1 MSFMN
6 TTTSNQPAQKYA
18 FRSLLLPPP
27 QKIVVPRN
35 AQEMR
40 VAKLLK
46 RNRSCSKHKRK
57 VGYDQSILFSGL
69 TQLHKGNPITKLQ
82 TLQTLTQLNRIQD
95 PNYRA
100 TIKDLTTMWN
110 PDTGKPFVVD
120 SSSISLQKQAIK
132 DISRHAAELKMVC
145 GPKKCDCKS
154 NNCTQCRARNHLN
167 SVQLVQ
173 NDESFFTQGNV
184 QVQHNFKATTPALK
198 PENLSVYQ
206 SDVRPQHKTWKKEKP
221 MEYMPFLPL
230 LNLTDMYVSSSIG
243 DKNKFKLTKG
253 IAMIDTGATSTYFT
267 KDFISRVPHTVQK
280 RDQVVRIS
288 TLTDDCMELVT
299 DEVAVVLSSAKQQ
312 LVVVGFLVERIME
325 FTTCKHLNQ
334 SVQQVCS
341 KVPPPLPSK
350 VTHVFNKTT
359 KQSVDIL
366 LGIPFCAQTM
376 THISPI
382 IIENMLRLPL
392 CTYMHTIFGKSIP
405 WGSFPLKCPGKQN
418 DKCGGHNY
426 IVHHIKVNAGP
437 PVVKPHKR
445 GEGNLALAEA
455 LSVLWRYDSTDTDK
469 TEKLTQAELE
479 CYNFTLANI
488 QYDAKT
494 PIYSVKLPWI
504 GGKPPALPNTYRICK
519 TRFLSM
525 ERTLREKM
533 ARNPQNKDHIYK
545 LVEDSVQGNID
556 AGYWK
561 ALPEELYDKY
571 MDPLN
576 SNVYFAP
583 PRLVW
588 RMDHESTPV
597 RFTFDCSQRCPGV
610 SYSLN
615 DCQYIGH
622 RLLPDIPVLL
632 LRLRAYETVCQM
644 DLKKMF
650 LSIRV
655 HGSPYEDESD
665 VPKQCFLWRKPL
677 TDDPIKIYYSDRIF
691 WGSACAPYLASV
703 VVNEHLRTQ
712 LEKAQQEKNSLKIE
726 ACELLMRSIYADDV
740 MFSYPCPKKCIQ
752 LIDTIESI
760 MAEAGFK
767 TAKWKSNN
775 KLVLNHIRQRYGK
788 DKLSKTHQQLFLSA
802 APFQSMDVEREK
814 LEDALE
820 LVTGEDKALGI
831 ILNNCWNEFSFG
843 GHNGLYKELKSI
855 SRHSFRTLARSIAV
869 TAYDPIGFSSPFV
882 LKCRLLMREAMKRSK
897 EQGNRVTKEFWS
909 ALLPADIDNKF
920 EQWYNQL
927 PQLNTLKLKSCIHF
941 HPEKTTFFCFSD
953 ASNVGIGVVI
963 YSRSE
968 MPNGE
973 IFTNLVRSKCK
984 VRPMSMPIVES
995 KGKETTEEKEVIED
1009 MQFSVP
1015 RLELMAAVESLKY
1028 IKELQEAY
1036 GVKPEKVRCYTD
1048 SSCVYFWLRT
1058 ESSKL
1063 LPFVAHRCDKIK
1075 QAGVMFDFCPTGAQ
1089 AADIVAKGGDVEEI
1103 RSNEMW
1109 NLGPRFIRSGRIEA
1123 LEKFHPL
1130 NLDKKKTKYLLGIRK
1145 AKIQQCL
1152 HLMNLPENEGPVHNK
1167 VQLCM
1172 KIINVKP
1179 DVNQF
1184 MVQMLTAKSPNVAP
1198 LLHKEDRLIS
1208 AFNVKAS
1215 PVRQDPVSRLMKT
1228 YSQLDKLYSAIAVW
1242 LTLLKGAVHAKR
1254 NKISLKEGIRYAQ
1267 TMINRNLIQVQAEML
1282 CINRYQ
1288 KDKFGE
1294 EFNLLQQGRP
1304 VPMNSPLYELNPIIT
1319 VEQSIP
1325 VMRMNSRLIN
1335 ASPDIVPK
1343 DMSRPLI
1350 LDKPDF
1356 KDRYDHAVSILI
1368 KVHRDRHHCSVDTL
1382 QATIEQKYYVKG
1394 LRVACK
1400 TVRKVCIVCTRATPK
1415 GVNAK
1420 QISAALPVERLD
1432 PTVGCFTRIS
1442 VDTCGPFYL
1451 HSGWR
1456 ETDDGSTRS
1465 TKPTKKNSKKA
1476 HKKTKVEEATEY
1488 LAVQPPL
1495 KAHILVVSC
1504 LVSRYACF
1512 YLIPSLSAIDILDAL
1527 EWHFGSFGV
1536 PRRILSDNFSTLK
1549 NVAGTLKEIRDNNKQ
1564 KFDTFTLHHKF
1575 EWTFTPPYTAWR
1587 NGCAEAHVRL
1597 IKESLAKVL
1606 EKRTHT
1612 YYDLMTSIKF
1622 MELHINARPLI
1633 SFDQNDNSQDLC
1645 LTPQKLVYGRDL
1657 NQLDI
1662 AQELVELSP
1671 VNLEKQYKKRYLLQ
1685 EHFVKVFKE
1694 KYMIFL
1700 RKRNCWMGNEQPP
1713 LKEGDIC
1720 LWAGAELG
1728 SKTPLPKKGWP
1739 VCRIIECSKSKDETT
1754 RTYRVRILLKR
1765 PQNKD
1770 NPIKEVIKIVP
1781 AQALCPLESMAHA
1794 QSCIFRQ
1801 QDAEIAEKLK
1811 VNEPI
1816 KNVKP
1821 AQANKKKRAKRT
1833 KVAPATDRVL
1843 RSRANQSAVAQS
1855 TDWTYN
1861 SLSYHQVKERDK
1873 TYATCFLRHLT
1884 Y

>member
-1 MSFMN
+1 MYVAASTKPNMSFMN
-6 TTTSNQPAQKYA
+6 TTSGQSQQKYA

-27 QKIVVPRN
+27 HKKVSPKVSCEPT
-35 AQEMR
+35 
-40 VAKLLK
+40 KLPPT
-46 RNRSCSKHKRK
+46 RIKRK

-69 TQLHKGNPITKLQ
+69 TQLQKGNPVTKLQ
-82 TLQTLTQLNRIQD
+82 TLQTLTQLTQIQD
-95 PNYRA
+95 PNYKA
-100 TIKDLTTMWN
+100 AIKDLTTLWD
-110 PDTGKPFVVD
+110 PDTGKPFIVNN
-120 SSSISLQKQAIK
+120 SSIGLQKQAIK
-132 DISRHAAELKMVC
+132 DISRHAAELKTVC
-145 GPKKCDCKS
+145 GHKRNCKI
-154 NNCTQCRARNHLN
+154 NNCTQCKASNHLN
-167 SVQLVQ
+167 SVRLVQ
-173 NDESFFTQGNV
+173 NDEVFFTHENM
-184 QVQHNFKATTPALK
+184 QVQHNFKATTLTPK
-198 PENLSVYQ
+198 PEELSAY
-206 SDVRPQHKTWKKEKP
+206 RPNAKPQRKTGEKEKP
-221 MEYMPFLPL
+221 VEYMPFLPL
-230 LNLTDMYVSSSIG
+230 LNLTGMYASSSIG

-267 KDFISRVPHTVQK
+267 RDFISRVPHTVQR

-288 TLTDDCMELVT
+288 TLTDDCMELIT

-334 SVQQVCS
+334 SVRQICG
-341 KVPPPLPSK
+341 KVPPPFPSK
-350 VTHVFNKTT
+350 VTHVFNKTS

-366 LGIPFCAQTM
+366 MGVPFCGQTM
-376 THISPI
+376 THLSPI
-382 IIENMLRLPL
+382 VIENMLRLPL
-392 CTYMHTIFGKSIP
+392 CTYMHTRFGKSIP
-405 WGSFPLKCPGKQN
+405 WGSFPLECPGKQN

-426 IVHHIKVNAGP
+426 IVHHIKTNADP

-455 LSVLWRYDSTDTDK
+455 LSVLWRYDSADTDK

-494 PIYSVKLPWI
+494 PIYTVKLPWI

-561 ALPEELYDKY
+561 PLPEELYDKY

-576 SNVYFAP
+576 ANVYFAP

-615 DCQYIGH
+615 DCQHIGH

-703 VVNEHLRTQ
+703 VVNEHLRTY

-775 KLVLNHIRQRYGK
+775 KLVLNHIRQKYGK

-802 APFQSMDVEREK
+802 APFQSMDAEREK

-855 SRHSFRTLARSIAV
+855 SRHNFRTLARSIAV

-909 ALLPADIDNKF
+909 SLLPEDIDNKF

-941 HPEKTTFFCFSD
+941 DPEKTTFFCFSD

-1009 MQFSVP
+1009 SQFSVP

-1075 QAGVMFDFCPTGAQ
+1075 QAGVMFEFCPTGAQ

-1109 NLGPRFIRSGRIEA
+1109 NLGPRFIRSGK
-1123 LEKFHPL
+1123 LEELEQFHPL

-1152 HLMNLPENEGPVHNK
+1152 HLMNLPENENSILDK
-1167 VQLCM
+1167 VQLCA
-1172 KIINVKP
+1172 KIVEKP
-1179 DVNQF
+1179 NVNQF
-1184 MVQMLTAKSPNVAP
+1184 MVQMLTTKSPNVAP
-1198 LLHKEDRLIS
+1198 LLRRENKLTS
-1208 AFNVKAS
+1208 AFSVKAS
-1215 PVRQDPVSRLMKT
+1215 LVKQDPVTKLMKT

-1242 LTLLKGAVHAKR
+1242 LTLLKGAVYAKR
-1254 NKISLKEGIRYAQ
+1254 NKTSLKEGIRHVQ
-1267 TMINRNLIQVQAEML
+1267 TMLNRNLIQVQAEML

-1294 EFNLLQQGRP
+1294 EFNLLQQGKP
-1304 VPMNSPLYELNPIIT
+1304 VSANSSLYELNPIIT
-1319 VEQSIP
+1319 EEQSIP
-1325 VMRMNSRLIN
+1325 VLRMNSRLIN

-1356 KDRYDHAVSILI
+1356 KDRYDHAVSILT

-1400 TVRKVCIVCTRATPK
+1400 TVRKVCIICTRATPK

-1442 VDTCGPFYL
+1442 VDTCGPFQL

-1456 ETDDGSTRS
+1456 ETENKSTRS
-1465 TKPTKKNSKKA
+1465 TKPTKKDSKKA
-1476 HKKTKVEEATEY
+1476 QKTKAEEATEY
-1488 LAVQPPL
+1488 LTVQPPL

-1536 PRRILSDNFSTLK
+1536 PRHILSDNFSTLK

-1662 AQELVELSP
+1662 AQELVELCP
-1671 VNLEKQYKKRYLLQ
+1671 VNLEKQYKRRYLLQ

-1861 SLSYHQVKERDK
+1861 SLSYPQVKERDK